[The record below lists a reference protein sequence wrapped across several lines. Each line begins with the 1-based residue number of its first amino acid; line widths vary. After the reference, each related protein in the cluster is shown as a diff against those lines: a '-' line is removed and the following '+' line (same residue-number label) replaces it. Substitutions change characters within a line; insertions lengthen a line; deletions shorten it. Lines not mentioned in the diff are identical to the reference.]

1 MRTESRLRAI
11 HSPAPSDAL
20 ASRFRDSIA
29 LRCRRSDV
37 EFPQACDLEAEVLE
51 ALHAEL
57 HGVAS
62 ALSGI
67 HTPENWRE
75 RLRGERTLPLADLC
89 RLALDPTREGRAAA
103 VAALSL
109 LARAAGYLL
118 APATAQPGG
127 LVESAITAATIATDA
142 LGEVARA
149 VSDGVVDATEA
160 GELRKRAADLRHAA
174 ARLEG
179 AVISAEAAS

>member
-1 MRTESRLRAI
+1 MAPNIRFAVT
-11 HSPAPSDAL
+11 HSPDPPEDL
-20 ASRFRDSIA
+20 AGRFRDAIA

-37 EFPQACDLEAEVLE
+37 EFPRACDLEAAVLE

-67 HTPENWRE
+67 HTAENWRE
-75 RLRGERTLPLADLC
+75 RLRGERTMPLADLC
-89 RLALDPTREGRAAA
+89 RLALDPTREGKAAA

-118 APATAQPGG
+118 APATALPGS
-127 LVESAITAATIATDA
+127 LVESAITAASVATDA
-142 LGEVARA
+142 LGDVTRA
-149 VSDGVVDATEA
+149 VSDGVVDPSEAASLRQRATE
-160 GELRKRAADLRHAA
+160 LRHAA
-174 ARLEG
+174 AAFEG
-179 AVISAEAAS
+179 AALASEVRR

>member
-1 MRTESRLRAI
+1 MAPNIRFAVTHL
-11 HSPAPSDAL
+11 PAPSEDL
-20 ASRFRDSIA
+20 AGRFRDAIA

-37 EFPQACDLEAEVLE
+37 EFPRACDLEAAVLE

-67 HTPENWRE
+67 HTGENWRE
-75 RLRGERTLPLADLC
+75 RLRGERTFPLADLC

-103 VAALSL
+103 HAALSL

-118 APATAQPGG
+118 TPATAQPGS
-127 LVESAITAATIATDA
+127 LVESAITAASVATDA
-142 LGEVARA
+142 LGDVTRA
-149 VSDGVVDATEA
+149 VSDGQVDPSEAASLRQRATE
-160 GELRKRAADLRHAA
+160 LRHAA
-174 ARLEG
+174 AAFEG
-179 AVISAEAAS
+179 AAITAEARG